1 MLSGLRTAQQGW
13 LGKIIVAVLFGFL
26 ILSFGIWGIGDIFR
40 IAHRETIATV
50 GSREITAVDYRYT
63 FQNELLR
70 LSQQSRRNI
79 TAAEAFAAGIDRQ
92 VLATMMAD
100 AALDQKARQL
110 GLALSDKTITQAI
123 YADPAFR
130 GPDGQFNP
138 QLFVERLRQ
147 SGYTEQSFL
156 AEQRGFYLRRQIAEG
171 FAGAPAVPTLMLDA
185 LHRFSAE
192 TRSIDSITL
201 GASAVAEIAAPDD
214 ATLQSFYDARKSE
227 FASPEFRSLVLLPLD
242 PAMIAKPD
250 SIPEADVRAEY
261 ERLKASRFTT
271 PEKRGIERIPFKDR
285 AAADAAEVKIKEG
298 ASFDEIAKEMGLAPE
313 DLSIGSAMTK
323 EVIADP
329 ALAEAAFSLP
339 QGTPSGIIETKFGPV
354 IARVTAIE
362 PGKVKPFEEAQAQLR
377 QDMATARAKTGLRD
391 LRDKIEDQR
400 ASAKPIAEIAAA
412 LNLPFIKIDAV
423 DATGNGKDGN
433 PVAGIPDKD
442 VVLKAAFQ
450 AEVGSDNDAVSLRD
464 GGYVWYDVTG
474 IERARDRPLAE
485 VRDKAAQAWTD
496 DQRSLALARKAAE
509 LAKRLDAGTPIADL
523 AKEENVEVNSV
534 EDITRASKPP
544 GLSPAALNAIFSVKS
559 GAAGYALGA
568 DGLSRVVF
576 KVKSASLPPP
586 DPIAA
591 ASLRPRLATAL
602 EDDMMQSYVQ
612 QLQKELGTTVD
623 EAAMR
628 ATLRGSGGDTG
639 DQ

>member
-40 IAHRETIATV
+40 ISHRETIATI

-79 TAAEAFAAGIDRQ
+79 TAAEAFAVGIDRQ

-138 QLFVERLRQ
+138 NLFVERLRQ
-147 SGYTEQSFL
+147 SGYTEQSFI
-156 AEQRGFYLRRQIAEG
+156 AEQRGLYLRRQIAEG
-171 FAGAPAVPTLMLDA
+171 FAGAPAVPALMLDA
-185 LHRFSAE
+185 LHRFNAE
-192 TRSIDSITL
+192 IRSIDSITL
-201 GASAVAEIAAPDD
+201 SAVGEISPPDD
-214 ATLQSFYDARKSE
+214 ATLQSFYDSRKSE
-227 FASPEFRSLVLLPLD
+227 FASPEYRSLVLLPLD
-242 PAMIAKPD
+242 PATIAKPD

-261 ERLKASRFTT
+261 DRLKASRFTT
-271 PEKRGIERIPFKDR
+271 PEKRSIERIPFKDK
-285 AAADAAEVKIKEG
+285 AAAEAAEAKIKEG

-313 DLSIGSAMTK
+313 DLSIGAAMTK
-323 EVIADP
+323 EAIADP

-339 QGTPSGIIETKFGPV
+339 QGTPSGIVDTKFGPV
-354 IARVTAIE
+354 IVRVTAIDA
-362 PGKVKPFEEAQAQLR
+362 GKVKSFEEAQAQLR

-400 ASAKPIAEIAAA
+400 ASAKPITEIATA

-423 DATGNGKDGN
+423 DAAGNGKDGN
-433 PVAGIPDKD
+433 PVVGIPDKD
-442 VVLKAAFQ
+442 VVLKVAFQ

-485 VRDKAAQAWTD
+485 VRDKVTQAWTD
-496 DQRSLALARKAAE
+496 DQRSLALAKKAAE

-523 AKEENVEVNSV
+523 AKEEKVEVNSV
-534 EDITRASKPP
+534 EDITRSSKSP

-559 GAAGYALGA
+559 NGAGYALGA

-586 DPIAA
+586 DPITA

-623 EAAMR
+623 EAAAR
-628 ATLRGSGGDTG
+628 AALRGSGGDTG